1 MGDPIKETSGDSS
14 IDKMYEIFS
23 KLLEQQ
29 QQHKVVPEIVEY
41 ALEPNP
47 VRLSGLGN
55 YVSWARHAQ
64 LILSSHGYE
73 YLIVDDDDE
82 KKMNNNINAKQI
94 NDRVLVWM
102 LGSME
107 PIVRQQVEIMTTVY
121 EVWEALEKQFA
132 GKSNKM
138 QATRIM
144 DEPTHLKQGTKS
156 VTEYAGELKRLYRD
170 LHYYHPFQPVDKRDL
185 AIHHKWFE
193 TIVAKLFLDGL
204 NQELNLRRQ
213 IIFSE
218 TEWPNIDD
226 IISSILEEE
235 TRLAQPK
242 EDDLKHGDDRAT
254 LSMQYRRTPRSFGKI
269 DKRKLLC
276 EHCKRNGHLKDE
288 CFELHGYPPWW
299 GEKGRSRTLGVQG
312 GSKRYASHVASLR
325 EQPVVDVRAL
335 EEFSSKLRLSEGSP
349 SSQGYPKLNLASF
362 PLHNQ
367 VQNVI
372 RPTLTRIP

>member
-47 VRLSGLGN
+47 VRLSGPGN

-73 YLIVDDDDE
+73 YLIVDDDE
-82 KKMNNNINAKQI
+82 KKMNNNISAKQI

-107 PIVRQQVEIMTTVY
+107 PIVGQQVEIMTTVY

-185 AIHHKWFE
+185 AI
-193 TIVAKLFLDGL
+193 
-204 NQELNLRRQ
+204 
-213 IIFSE
+213 
-218 TEWPNIDD
+218 
-226 IISSILEEE
+226 
-235 TRLAQPK
+235 
-242 EDDLKHGDDRAT
+242 
-254 LSMQYRRTPRSFGKI
+254 
-269 DKRKLLC
+269 
-276 EHCKRNGHLKDE
+276 
-288 CFELHGYPPWW
+288 
-299 GEKGRSRTLGVQG
+299 
-312 GSKRYASHVASLR
+312 
-325 EQPVVDVRAL
+325 
-335 EEFSSKLRLSEGSP
+335 
-349 SSQGYPKLNLASF
+349 SSQM
-362 PLHNQ
+362 
-367 VQNVI
+367 V
-372 RPTLTRIP
+372 